1 MTKQEF
7 ETVKTIIYACSNPVW
22 SNGIRVPYADTDRV
36 ISALEKIFAEELGV
50 RREEPLWRIWK
61 DQDDEKREVEAA
73 QKEEAVA
80 QETDKDSAATFL
92 MKLLGRSK

>member
-7 ETVKTIIYACSNPVW
+7 ETVKTIIYTCSNPVW

-50 RREEPLWRIWK
+50 HKEEPLWRIWK
-61 DQDDEKREVEAA
+61 DQDDAKRKLEAEEKAEEST
-73 QKEEAVA
+73 KEE
-80 QETDKDSAATFL
+80 ESAANFL
-92 MKLLGRSK
+92 TKIMRRSR

>member
-22 SNGIRVPYADTDRV
+22 SNGMRIPYADTDRV

-50 RREEPLWRIWK
+50 RKEEPLYRIWK
-61 DQDDEKREVEAA
+61 EQDDAKRAVEAA
-73 QKEEAVA
+73 EEQETAKEEKSSDTPAN
-80 QETDKDSAATFL
+80 FL
-92 MKLLGRSK
+92 MRILGRSK